1 MSGNSVVLD
10 TNIVLYLLN
19 GDKILSQ
26 LLFQKKLY
34 LSFITQLELLGFRG
48 ITNHQ
53 QKEISKFIS
62 DCIVIDINDDIKSEV
77 IDLRKKHNLKLPDSI
92 ILATARFLSLP
103 LIASD
108 IDFEAI
114 QTTEIIIYK

>member
-19 GDKILSQ
+19 GDKILSE

-62 DCIVIDINDDIKSEV
+62 DCIVIDINDDIKFRSN
-77 IDLRKKHNLKLPDSI
+77 RPS
-92 ILATARFLSLP
+92 
-103 LIASD
+103 
-108 IDFEAI
+108 
-114 QTTEIIIYK
+114 